1 VPSPKTRNP
10 VPPSPASRQG
20 NGVKTSSE
28 SQLTQCIA
36 TALKGYRVLRY
47 QALTEARVVLLP
59 EALRM
64 IEQNPELSRYPGAVI
79 RTIDCMTKRHAYFV
93 KLHHNAEFNA
103 ASYSGLVTCGSVW
116 ACPVCAAKIQERRRA
131 EIEQGMTAMQSKGL
145 VPVMV
150 TFTFPHYAF
159 HTLRELLDRQA
170 EAFKRLRSGREW
182 QGMKTS
188 IGFAGLIRSLEV
200 VHGANGWHPH
210 THEIWFVE
218 PGASEFLLRA
228 RLAHLWAKA
237 CNKAG
242 LLPGLTIEE
251 EPAFYAHSVDVR
263 CNVESADY
271 LAKQD
276 DSRRWGMAH
285 EVAKATSKNGRAKG
299 VHPHHFLIRRDAGD
313 AHRYVEYVHGMKGR
327 RQLFWSH
334 GLKATCGIGEVTD
347 EVLAETP
354 EAGALLLALIPAP
367 AWKFVLDNQA
377 RCELLDAAEA
387 GGFDAVCALLR
398 SLDVPERFMP
408 LLPAEVD

>member
-1 VPSPKTRNP
+1 MPSPETRNP

-28 SQLTQCIA
+28 SQLQQCIA

-47 QALTEARVVLLP
+47 QALAEARAVLMP

-64 IEQNPELSRYPGAVI
+64 IQQTALVSPYPGNVF
-79 RTIDCMTKRHAYFV
+79 RTIDCMTKRHGYFV
-93 KLHHNAEFNA
+93 KVHHNAEFNA

-116 ACPVCAAKIQERRRA
+116 ACPVCAAKIQERRRG

-145 VPVMV
+145 VPIMV

-159 HTLRELLDRQA
+159 QSLRDLLDRQA
-170 EAFKRLRSGREW
+170 DAFKRLRSGKAW
-182 QGMKTS
+182 QCLKAS

-200 VHGANGWHPH
+200 VHGPNGWHPH

-218 PGASEFLLRA
+218 GETSEFILRA
-228 RLAHLWAKA
+228 RLAHLWAQA
-237 CNKAG
+237 CHKAG
-242 LLPGLTIEE
+242 LLGGNSVYD
-251 EPAFYAHSVDVR
+251 EPAFFAYSVDVR
-263 CNVESADY
+263 CNVDSAGY

-276 DSRRWGMAH
+276 DSRRWGMAD
-285 EVAKATSKNGRAKG
+285 EVARATSKNGRAKG
-299 VHPHHFLIRRDAGD
+299 VHPHHFLVRRGPGD

-327 RQLFWSH
+327 RQLFWSP
-334 GLKATCGIGEVTD
+334 GLKAACGIGDVSD
-347 EVLAETP
+347 EVLAEQP
-354 EAGALLLALIPAP
+354 EVGASLLALIPAP
-367 AWKFVLDNQA
+367 AWKYVVDNQA

-408 LLPAEVD
+408 LVQAEVE